1 MLKILIVEDNPV
13 YIALL
18 KNKLTQVNVPHI
30 IIGIAQNIKDSL
42 FLIGQEKPDVLILD
56 IDLQSES
63 SFELFDSINFKDF
76 QIIFATAHEN
86 YAISAFDVEA
96 VGYLLKPVIAA
107 QLEKFLLVAQYNV
120 QFKQPRK
127 PVLTKEKNLK
137 QLITNTTIS
146 VPSETGFDILQ
157 IAAIMR
163 CEAVNSTT
171 QIFLENKRKLVS
183 SYNLGKFYDL
193 LFDKGF
199 YHVHRSHIINLSFVK
214 KYLRSG
220 IIIMTDETE
229 IPLSKNNRNE
239 FISIFSSKE
248 KN

>member
-18 KNKLTQVNVPHI
+18 KNKLTMVNVPHTI
-30 IIGIAQNIKDSL
+30 VGIAHNIAESL
-42 FLIGQEKPDVLILD
+42 ILIKQENPDVLLLD
-56 IDLQSES
+56 IDLKSES
-63 SFELFDSINFKDF
+63 SFELFDKINFKDF

-96 VGYLLKPVIAA
+96 IGYLLKPVIAA
-107 QLEKFLLVAQYNV
+107 QLEKFLLIAQHNLKFKHPENVAAN
-120 QFKQPRK
+120 KDSK
-127 PVLTKEKNLK
+127 LK
-137 QLITNTTIS
+137 QLITTTTIS
-146 VPSETGFDILQ
+146 VPSETGFDIIQ
-157 IAAIMR
+157 IGTIIR

-171 QIFLENKRKLVS
+171 QIFLENKKKLVS

-193 LFDKGF
+193 LVDKGF

-214 KYLRSG
+214 KYLRTG
-220 IIIMTDETE
+220 IIIMNDDTE

-239 FISIFSSKE
+239 FIAIFSSKE
-248 KN
+248 K